1 VSRHTNTTTWE
12 MLATAITGRRAV
24 LARYHERERILCPHA
39 LGWKN
44 DRAKVLCFQAVGE
57 TSTGWR
63 SMFVDELAIEIT
75 LDGSWM
81 TADNY
86 SSDSNCFDEIEI
98 EIEIE

>member
-1 VSRHTNTTTWE
+1 MSRKANATTWE
-12 MLATAITGRRAV
+12 MLAEAITGRQPI
-24 LARYHERERILCPHA
+24 LARYHEQERLLCPHA

-44 DRAKVLCFQAVGE
+44 DRAKVLCYQAVGE
-57 TSTGWR
+57 KSTGWR

-75 LDGSWM
+75 LEGPWM

-98 EIEIE
+98 EIE

>member
-1 VSRHTNTTTWE
+1 
-12 MLATAITGRRAV
+12 
-24 LARYHERERILCPHA
+24 
-39 LGWKN
+39 
-44 DRAKVLCFQAVGE
+44 VLCFQAVGE